1 MGYTFVMFFFIVSVF
16 SSVIKNL
23 IIIGFLGFI
32 RFLEGYYIILVRK
45 RRKIAAIGSHSIYKI
60 EDTATIYIPNESNKP
75 PHPDE
80 QRYLKM
86 FLAIDLSTNFYY
98 SYSYD
103 ITHTLQM
110 NMAPPRKLAPAL
122 FPKPVTAAVYHLN
135 LNEEKQCV
143 CNKTDDDEDIFE
155 TWKAQLE
162 HRKEKTG

>member
-1 MGYTFVMFFFIVSVF
+1 MLTIT
-16 SSVIKNL
+16 
-23 IIIGFLGFI
+23 IILGFI

-110 NMAPPRKLAPAL
+110 NMAPPRQLAPAL
-122 FPKPVTAAVYHLN
+122 FPKPITAAVYQSN
-135 LNEEKQCV
+135 LNSTENLKCECQK
-143 CNKTDDDEDIFE
+143 KHDDDEDIFE
-155 TWKAQLE
+155 TWKNQLQQ
-162 HRKEKTG
+162 RKEKTGY

>member
-1 MGYTFVMFFFIVSVF
+1 MSFT
-16 SSVIKNL
+16 
-23 IIIGFLGFI
+23 GFI

-122 FPKPVTAAVYHLN
+122 FPKPVTAAVYHSN
-135 LNEEKQCV
+135 LDSNDEEKK
-143 CNKTDDDEDIFE
+143 CNCLEQEFDDEDIFE
-155 TWKAQLE
+155 TWKKQLE
-162 HRKEKTG
+162 QRKEKTGYVFVCI

>member
-1 MGYTFVMFFFIVSVF
+1 MAV
-16 SSVIKNL
+16 
-23 IIIGFLGFI
+23 
-32 RFLEGYYIILVRK
+32 
-45 RRKIAAIGSHSIYKI
+45 IGSHSIYKI
-60 EDTATIYIPNESNKP
+60 EDTATIYIPSESNKP

-110 NMAPPRKLAPAL
+110 NMAPPRQLAPAL

-135 LNEEKQCV
+135 LRSTSNQDLQEKCE
-143 CNKTDDDEDIFE
+143 CHKFDDNDEDIFE
-155 TWKAQLE
+155 TWKSQLQQ
-162 HRKEKTG
+162 RQKTG